1 MASRLNTVWAGCAL
15 LRTCLP
21 CTCAGDVPV
30 FGRAAFDQEPSNG
43 PSFHESSFPAACG
56 HAAAIHAPFIH
67 APFIYAPFI
76 HAPFIHASSIHAA
89 TSPAAPGRQ
98 APGLR
103 PAAGP
108 CARRSPAGRRSGS
121 ESGYT
126 LVEALG
132 AIIVSSLML
141 VVLGSLWQR
150 GSDWLSQSA
159 AASHLLQVTEAARD
173 YCLGNWSAFSQNAA
187 ETSGPVFD
195 VADLV
200 NEGYLPEGFEERNP
214 WNQTYEAHVRR
225 VTIQT
230 TGSSGSDSSGSDSSS
245 SDSSTSRLYLVLLTR
260 GGRGTDFD
268 AGNSHFLNVLAP
280 GAARRGGSWAG
291 FIPTGEV
298 GEHGEGTLVAGNG
311 GYALT
316 LADFGISSPGA
327 GHLGAYTRIEE
338 TDGDDSAYL
347 HRNAVSGHPELNQM
361 ETTLDMTGNP
371 IVNVGHLDLE
381 SFGDGDD
388 RPLDTT
394 SGSTCTADEAG
405 RLFLDETFGLYLCRW
420 VDGFDTPQLVLLSD
434 SANTVGVQSMTIATH
449 NERVQKPSCARGTG
463 TTPQIFLATTIASS
477 GPQSPAMAAYQ
488 AWAEDEGDAWRITLR
503 VKNVTHD
510 IDGWYEPTTEGDL
523 ALHYGAVQ
531 VVTACVRE
539 ERTGS

>member
-1 MASRLNTVWAGCAL
+1 MASRINPVMAGCARA
-15 LRTCLP
+15 RTGLP
-21 CTCAGDVPV
+21 CTCAREVPV
-30 FGRAAFDQEPSNG
+30 SSRAASIHEPS
-43 PSFHESSFPAACG
+43 SHEP
-56 HAAAIHAPFIH
+56 
-67 APFIYAPFI
+67 
-76 HAPFIHASSIHAA
+76 SIHAA
-89 TSPAAPGRQ
+89 ASPAASN
-98 APGLR
+98 R
-103 PAAGP
+103 PASGRHVSTDP
-108 CARRSPAGRRSGS
+108 GARRSSAGRRSGG

-159 AASHLLQVTEAARD
+159 AASHLLLVTDAARD
-173 YCLGNWSAFSQNAA
+173 YCLGNWSTLSQNAS
-187 ETSGPVFD
+187 ETSGPTFD

-200 NEGYLPEGFEERNP
+200 DEGYLPEGFEERNP

-225 VTIQT
+225 VTIPT
-230 TGSSGSDSSGSDSSS
+230 SGSAGSDSSGSDSSGSDSST
-245 SDSSTSRLYLVLLTR
+245 SDSITRLYLVLLTR

-268 AGNSHFLNVLAP
+268 ARNSHFLNVLAP

-338 TDGDDSAYL
+338 VDDSSAYL
-347 HRNAVSGHPELNQM
+347 HRNAVPGHPELNQM

-371 IVNVGHLDLE
+371 IVNIGYLDLE

-388 RPLDTT
+388 RPLDTA

-449 NERVQKPSCARGTG
+449 NERVQKPSCASGTG

-510 IDGWYEPTTEGDL
+510 IDGWYEPATEGDL

-539 ERTGS
+539 EKTGS